1 MQGNASQA
9 RIGAAIR
16 AANDALAHLERAADL
31 LDDASRWGV
40 VDMLGGSF
48 ATTLL
53 KHRKIDDAQDE
64 VDAAKRALQ
73 LFVGQI
79 DGIEGVGLN
88 VELGGVLQ
96 FFDLF
101 CDNVINDLFAQ
112 RRIKDSQRRVDE
124 AIREVRR
131 VRDQL
136 CRMWRSWD
144 RRGRTS

>member
-64 VDAAKRALQ
+64 VDAAKRVLQ
-73 LFVGQI
+73 FFVGQI

-136 CRMWRSWD
+136 CRM
-144 RRGRTS
+144 

>member
-1 MQGNASQA
+1 MRSGERQA
-9 RIGAAIR
+9 RIGEAIR

-31 LDDASRWGV
+31 LDDASRWGM

-64 VDAAKRALQ
+64 VDAAKRSLRF
-73 LFVGQI
+73 FVGQA

-101 CDNVINDLFAQ
+101 CDNIINDLFAQ

-124 AIREVRR
+124 AIAEVTR

-136 CRMWRSWD
+136 CRM
-144 RRGRTS
+144 

>member
-1 MQGNASQA
+1 MQGNASQT

-136 CRMWRSWD
+136 CRM
-144 RRGRTS
+144 

>member
-1 MQGNASQA
+1 MDNARQA
-9 RIGAAIR
+9 RIGEAIR

-31 LDDASRWGV
+31 LDDASRWGM

-64 VDAAKRALQ
+64 VNAAKHALQ
-73 LFVGQI
+73 LFVGRI

-101 CDNVINDLFAQ
+101 CDNIINDLFAQ

-124 AIREVRR
+124 AIAEVER

-136 CRMWRSWD
+136 CRM
-144 RRGRTS
+144 

>member
-1 MQGNASQA
+1 MRSGERQA
-9 RIGAAIR
+9 RIGEAIR

-31 LDDASRWGV
+31 LDDASRWGM

-64 VDAAKRALQ
+64 VDAAKRSLQ
-73 LFVGQI
+73 FFVGQV

-101 CDNVINDLFAQ
+101 CDNIINDLFAQ

-124 AIREVRR
+124 AIAEVER

-136 CRMWRSWD
+136 CRM
-144 RRGRTS
+144 

>member
-1 MQGNASQA
+1 MQGNASQT

-101 CDNVINDLFAQ
+101 CDNVINDLLAQ

-136 CRMWRSWD
+136 CRM
-144 RRGRTS
+144 

>member
-1 MQGNASQA
+1 MQGNASQTK
-9 RIGAAIR
+9 IGAAIR

-112 RRIKDSQRRVDE
+112 RRIRDSQRRVDE

-136 CRMWRSWD
+136 CRM
-144 RRGRTS
+144 

>member
-1 MQGNASQA
+1 MQGNASQT

-64 VDAAKRALQ
+64 VDAAKRTLQ
-73 LFVGQI
+73 FFVGQI

-136 CRMWRSWD
+136 CRM
-144 RRGRTS
+144 

>member
-1 MQGNASQA
+1 MQGNASQT

-31 LDDASRWGV
+31 LDDASRWGI

-136 CRMWRSWD
+136 CRM
-144 RRGRTS
+144 

>member
-136 CRMWRSWD
+136 CRM
-144 RRGRTS
+144 

>member
-1 MQGNASQA
+1 MQGNASQT

-64 VDAAKRALQ
+64 VDAAKCALQ
-73 LFVGQI
+73 FFVGQI

-136 CRMWRSWD
+136 CRM
-144 RRGRTS
+144 

>member
-1 MQGNASQA
+1 MQGNASQT

-79 DGIEGVGLN
+79 DGIESVGLN

-136 CRMWRSWD
+136 CRM
-144 RRGRTS
+144 

>member
-64 VDAAKRALQ
+64 VDAAKRVLQ

-136 CRMWRSWD
+136 CRM
-144 RRGRTS
+144 

>member
-1 MQGNASQA
+1 MQGNASQT

-40 VDMLGGSF
+40 VDMLGDSF

-73 LFVGQI
+73 FFVGQI

-136 CRMWRSWD
+136 CRM
-144 RRGRTS
+144 

>member
-1 MQGNASQA
+1 MQGNASQT

-16 AANDALAHLERAADL
+16 AANDGLAHLERAADL

-136 CRMWRSWD
+136 CRM
-144 RRGRTS
+144 

>member
-1 MQGNASQA
+1 MQGNASQT

-112 RRIKDSQRRVDE
+112 RRIKDSQCRVDE
-124 AIREVRR
+124 AIREVRH

-136 CRMWRSWD
+136 CRM
-144 RRGRTS
+144 

>member
-64 VDAAKRALQ
+64 VDAAKRSLQ
-73 LFVGQI
+73 FFVGQI
-79 DGIEGVGLN
+79 DDIEGVGLN

-136 CRMWRSWD
+136 CRM
-144 RRGRTS
+144 

>member
-73 LFVGQI
+73 FFVGQI
-79 DGIEGVGLN
+79 VGIEGVGLN

-136 CRMWRSWD
+136 CRM
-144 RRGRTS
+144 

>member
-48 ATTLL
+48 ATTLI

-73 LFVGQI
+73 FFVGQI
-79 DGIEGVGLN
+79 DDIEGVGLN

-136 CRMWRSWD
+136 CRM
-144 RRGRTS
+144 

>member
-1 MQGNASQA
+1 MQGNASQT

-64 VDAAKRALQ
+64 VDAAKRVLQ
-73 LFVGQI
+73 FFVGQI

-112 RRIKDSQRRVDE
+112 RWIKDSQRRVDE

-136 CRMWRSWD
+136 CRM
-144 RRGRTS
+144 

>member
-73 LFVGQI
+73 FFVGQT

-136 CRMWRSWD
+136 CRM
-144 RRGRTS
+144 